1 MDAGLAIEAVV
12 LVMELEKAMDRVGVI
27 NTEYIN

>member
-27 NTEYIN
+27 NTQYIN